1 MEVILNNTKAFVMVD
16 ETYVEFTNT
25 KIYSSTP
32 LVDKHDNLFVIR
44 GTSKFFST
52 PGIRLGYG
60 LIGNCDVKNKINDNL
75 DLWNINIIASAMGE
89 IMFTDE
95 KYINHCADI
104 FLKERDY
111 LYKSLSDFKNLKV
124 YESKGNF
131 ILCKI
136 KDKSITAGELRERLI
151 PKKII
156 IRDCK
161 SFDGLDEFY
170 FRVCLLKPEDNRY
183 LINSLKEIL

>member
-1 MEVILNNTKAFVMVD
+1 M
-16 ETYVEFTNT
+16 
-25 KIYSSTP
+25 
-32 LVDKHDNLFVIR
+32 
-44 GTSKFFST
+44 
-52 PGIRLGYG
+52 
-60 LIGNCDVKNKINDNL
+60 KNKINDNL